1 MRSSEHLLALLDSV
15 FSHGE
20 VLRMAKML
28 IGGELVDAQGGKT
41 IEVRNP
47 ANGEVVGQI
56 PRGTTADVDAAV
68 EAARKAFPAWAA
80 MPGSKRAKLMHA
92 AALKMHEVVDEVA
105 KLLAMEQGKPLAHAK
120 IEAQRVAENLE
131 YFAGLADKIR
141 GDYIPLDDPSK
152 FGITMRRP
160 VGVVAAITPWNFPLT
175 LFANKLCPAL
185 ATGCTIVLKPAST
198 TPLATQRAIEA
209 INSAGFPPGVI
220 NTVHGSGS
228 EIGDALVSHRGINK
242 IAFTGQTATGKRIME
257 LASKNVTRV
266 TLELGGS
273 DAMIVADDADIR
285 RATAAAA
292 IGRFFNAGQACLA
305 VKRIFLFDKIAE
317 EFMTKFTERAQKEWK
332 VGEQFA
338 ADTKMGPL
346 HTEQQRAE
354 VEAQVADAVKRGAKV
369 LAGGKRPEGAEY
381 SKGWFYPATVLTD
394 VPEDSRMA
402 TEEVFGPAV
411 PLFIVK
417 ELDEAIAK
425 ANSSIYGLGSSIF
438 TKDMAKA
445 RKAAEQLDAGYTWVN
460 DIQIAYDQLPFG
472 GAKQSGFGKEHG
484 MEAIESYTEKKS
496 VVLGSG

>member
-1 MRSSEHLLALLDSV
+1 
-15 FSHGE
+15 
-20 VLRMAKML
+20 MAKML
-28 IGGELVDAQGGKT
+28 IGGELVEAQSGKT
-41 IEVRNP
+41 ITVKNP
-47 ANGEVVGQI
+47 ANGEAVGEI
-56 PRGTTADVDAAV
+56 PRGSVAEV
-68 EAARKAFPAWAA
+68 EAAVGAAARAFPAWAA
-80 MPGSKRAKLMHA
+80 TPASKRAQLMHA
-92 AALKMHEVVDEVA
+92 AAARMREVLDEVA
-105 KLLAMEQGKPLAHAK
+105 TLLAKEQGKPFAHAK
-120 IEAQRVAENLE
+120 IEATRVADNLE

-209 INSAGFPPGVI
+209 ISSAGFPAGVI
-220 NTVHGSGS
+220 NTIHGSGA
-228 EIGDALVSHRGINK
+228 EVGDALVSHPRVNK
-242 IAFTGQTATGKRIME
+242 IAFTGQTATGKRIMQ
-257 LASKNVTRV
+257 LAASNVTRV

-273 DAMIVADDADIR
+273 DAMIVADDADLR
-285 RATAAAA
+285 RASAAAA

-305 VKRIFLFDKIAE
+305 VKRIFLFEKIAE
-317 EFMTKFTERAQKEWK
+317 EFTTKLTERAQKEWK
-332 VGEQFA
+332 LGDQFA

-346 HTEQQRAE
+346 HTEHQRAE
-354 VEAQVADAVKRGAKV
+354 VEAQVADAVGRGATV
-369 LAGGKRPEGAEY
+369 LAGGKRPDGAELA
-381 SKGWFYPATVLTD
+381 KGWFYPATVLRD

-417 ELDEAIAK
+417 DLDEAIAK
-425 ANSSIYGLGSSIF
+425 ANASIYGLGSSIF
-438 TKDMAKA
+438 TRDMARA

-460 DIQIAYDQLPFG
+460 DIQVAYDQLPFG

-484 MEAIESYTEKKS
+484 IEAIESYTEKKS
-496 VVLGSG
+496 VVLGSA

>member
-1 MRSSEHLLALLDSV
+1 MRGLDGLFIDGSWV
-15 FSHGE
+15 APASTETVE
-20 VLRMAKML
+20 VLDAATGEPMAS
-28 IGGELVDAQGGKT
+28 
-41 IEVRNP
+41 
-47 ANGEVVGQI
+47 VVLAG
-56 PRGTTADVDAAV
+56 TADVDRAVAAAGRAFDGWAATPLPDRMAV
-68 EAARKAFPAWAA
+68 IERGLDLLAGRSEEIARTVSREVGTPLAASREIQVALALSDIELTLAAAR
-80 MPGSKRAKLMHA
+80 
-92 AALKMHEVVDEVA
+92 EVA
-105 KLLAMEQGKPLAHAK
+105 WERTIGNSLVVRE
-120 IEAQRVAENLE
+120 
-131 YFAGLADKIR
+131 
-141 GDYIPLDDPSK
+141 
-152 FGITMRRP
+152 P

-209 INSAGFPPGVI
+209 INGAGFPPGVI
-220 NTVHGSGS
+220 NTLHGSGS
-228 EIGDALVSHRGINK
+228 EVGDALVSHPKVNK
-242 IAFTGQTATGKRIME
+242 IAFTGQTATGKRIMQ
-257 LASKNVTRV
+257 LAAKNVTRV

-305 VKRIFLFDKIAE
+305 VKRIFLFEKIAE

-332 VGEQFA
+332 MGDAFA

-346 HTEQQRAE
+346 HTETGRNE

-369 LAGGKRPEGAEY
+369 LAGGKRPDGAEY
-381 SKGWFYPATVLTD
+381 AKGWFYPATVLSE

-460 DIQIAYDQLPFG
+460 DIQVAYDQLPFG

>member
-1 MRSSEHLLALLDSV
+1 MAQM
-15 FSHGE
+15 
-20 VLRMAKML
+20 LRN
-28 IGGELVDAQGGKT
+28 GELVGSQSGKT
-41 IEVRNP
+41 MPVRNP
-47 ANGEVVGQI
+47 ANGEQVGEI
-56 PRGTTADVDAAV
+56 PRGTAADVDAAV
-68 EAARKAFPAWAA
+68 SAAAKAFPGWAA
-80 MPGSKRAKLMHA
+80 TPASKRARLMHEA
-92 AALKMHEVVDEVA
+92 AQKMREVLDEVA
-105 KLLAMEQGKPLAHAK
+105 TLLSKEQGKPFAHAK
-120 IEAQRVAENLE
+120 IEATRVAENLE

-141 GDYIPLDDPSK
+141 GDYIPLDDPAK
-152 FGITMRRP
+152 FGITIRRP

-220 NTVHGSGS
+220 NTLHGSGA
-228 EIGDALVSHRGINK
+228 EVGDALVSHPRVNK
-242 IAFTGQTATGKRIME
+242 IAFTGQTETGKRIMG
-257 LASKNVTRV
+257 LAAKNVTRV

-332 VGEQFA
+332 IGEQFA

-346 HTEQQRAE
+346 HTETQRSE

-369 LAGGKRPEGAEY
+369 LAGGNRPEGAEFA
-381 SKGWFYPATVLTD
+381 KGWYYPATVLTD
-394 VPEDSRMA
+394 VPYDSRMA
-402 TEEVFGPAV
+402 KEEVFGPAV

-417 ELDEAIAK
+417 DLDEAIAK
-425 ANSSIYGLGSSIF
+425 ANDSIYGLGSSIF
-438 TKDMAKA
+438 TRDMAKA
-445 RKAAEQLDAGYTWVN
+445 RRAAEQLDAGYTWVN
-460 DIQIAYDQLPFG
+460 DIQVAYDQLPFG

-484 MEAIESYTEKKS
+484 IEAIESYTEKKS
-496 VVLGSG
+496 VVLGSA